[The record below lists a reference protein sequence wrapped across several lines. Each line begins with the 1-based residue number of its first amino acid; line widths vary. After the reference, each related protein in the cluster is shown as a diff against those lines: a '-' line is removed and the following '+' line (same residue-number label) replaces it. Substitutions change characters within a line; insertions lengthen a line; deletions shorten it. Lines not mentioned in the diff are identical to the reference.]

1 MQKILI
7 FSDWYLPA
15 YKAGGP
21 VRSISNLVSLLQGS
35 AELFILTS
43 DRDLGDAQ
51 PFEDVSLDVWIDLK
65 PQTKLCYISI
75 ENQNYEYLKSKILEV
90 NPDVVY
96 LNSMYSKV
104 FSLYPLWFLLKNNDE
119 CRWILCPRGMLKP
132 SALANKAQKKKLF
145 LNAIKLLGISKKLQ
159 FHATDT
165 TERKEIIHCFGNK
178 SQVQVIPNVPSL
190 SSFIPIEKQ
199 KDQLKILF
207 VGRIHPIKNLLFA
220 LECIAQTQTTIEFN
234 IIGNMEDEAYWNT
247 CKKRIDTLPERFQI
261 KYLGAQTND
270 VILQKMKENH
280 LFFLPTKGENFGH
293 AIFEAF
299 GAGRAVL
306 ISDQTPWRNLL
317 AKGAGWDLPLNDTK
331 SFVNV
336 LEIVARMEQNEYD
349 KMCQNAYNLANDY
362 LDSHNFKKLYSG
374 LFGL

>member
-119 CRWILCPRGMLKP
+119 CRWILCPRGML
-132 SALANKAQKKKLF
+132 
-145 LNAIKLLGISKKLQ
+145 
-159 FHATDT
+159 
-165 TERKEIIHCFGNK
+165 
-178 SQVQVIPNVPSL
+178 
-190 SSFIPIEKQ
+190 
-199 KDQLKILF
+199 
-207 VGRIHPIKNLLFA
+207 
-220 LECIAQTQTTIEFN
+220 
-234 IIGNMEDEAYWNT
+234 
-247 CKKRIDTLPERFQI
+247 
-261 KYLGAQTND
+261 
-270 VILQKMKENH
+270 
-280 LFFLPTKGENFGH
+280 
-293 AIFEAF
+293 
-299 GAGRAVL
+299 
-306 ISDQTPWRNLL
+306 
-317 AKGAGWDLPLNDTK
+317 
-331 SFVNV
+331 
-336 LEIVARMEQNEYD
+336 
-349 KMCQNAYNLANDY
+349 
-362 LDSHNFKKLYSG
+362 
-374 LFGL
+374 

>member
-21 VRSISNLVSLLQGS
+21 VRSISNMVSLLQGS

-43 DRDLGDAQ
+43 DRDLGDSQ
-51 PFEDVSLDVWIDLK
+51 PFEEVNLDVWVELK

-75 ENQNYEYLKSKILEV
+75 ENQNYEYVKSKILEV

-119 CRWILCPRGMLKP
+119 RRWVLCPRGMLKP
-132 SALANKAQKKKLF
+132 SALANKPQKKKLF
-145 LNAIKLLGISKKLQ
+145 LKAIKLLGISKKLQ

-165 TERKEIIHCFGNK
+165 TEKEEIKHLFGNK

-190 SSFIPIEKQ
+190 SSYIPIEKQ
-199 KDQLKILF
+199 KDHLKILF

-220 LECIAQTQTTIEFN
+220 LECIAKTHTTIEFD

-261 KYLGAQTND
+261 NYLGPLTND
-270 VILQKMKENH
+270 CILQKMKESH

-293 AIFEAF
+293 AIYEAF
-299 GAGRAVL
+299 GAGRPVL
-306 ISDQTPWRNLL
+306 ISDQTPWRNLKT
-317 AKGAGWDLPLNDTK
+317 KGVGWDMPLNDNK
-331 SFVNV
+331 AFVAA
-336 LEIVARMEQNEYD
+336 LEIMAGMGQIDYD
-349 KMCQNAYNLANDY
+349 KMCQNAYNLAKDY
-362 LDSHNFKKLYSG
+362 IASHNFKQLYSE
-374 LFGL
+374 LFRL